1 MKSKISRG
9 KPYDD
14 LIRKMFLQTL
24 ALLVSAVLIVLFI
37 RSAGRGS
44 IGNGITGLISFVF
57 NVGWNEAAFI
67 YSHNV
72 RNNMEVIMMVTIIV
86 FFIIFFRL
94 SLTWFTKYFDEIV
107 VGVDRLAEE
116 SRDKIA
122 MSPELGFMEEKLN
135 QVKDKLE
142 TRSKEAQEAVQRKNE
157 LVVYLAHDIKTP
169 LTSVIGYLSL
179 LDETPDMPVEQKAK
193 YIHIT
198 LEKACRLESLINE
211 FFEITRYNLQTV
223 PLKKE
228 NIDLYYM
235 LIQMTDEAYPQ
246 LSANGRQVKIHAA
259 EDLTIYGDPDK
270 LARVFN
276 NILKN
281 AIAYSDGSSTINISA
296 EVRDNVTAIR
306 FENKGTIPQEK
317 LGSIFEK
324 FYRLD
329 DARSSA
335 TGGAGLG
342 LAIARDI
349 LALHGGTIE
358 AQSDNAH
365 TVFSITLPNAPLNDG
380 VSPLLLKRRVTD

>member
-1 MKSKISRG
+1 MKSKILQG
-9 KPYDD
+9 KPYDK
-14 LIRKMFLQTL
+14 LVQKMFLQTMV
-24 ALLVSAVLIVLFI
+24 LLMAAIFIVLLI
-37 RSAGRGS
+37 RSIGRGS
-44 IGNGITGLISFVF
+44 IGNGITRLISAIF
-57 NVGWNEAAFI
+57 NIEWEQAASI
-67 YSHNV
+67 YFHNI
-72 RNNMEVIMMVTIIV
+72 RGHIEVIMMITIIV

-94 SLTWFTKYFDEIV
+94 SLMWFTKYFDEIV
-107 VGVDRLAEE
+107 AGIDLLAEE
-116 SRDKIA
+116 SQNKIT
-122 MSPELGFMEEKLN
+122 MSPELNFIEKKLN
-135 QVKDKLE
+135 QVKNKLE
-142 TRSKEAQEAVQRKNE
+142 TQAKEVQEAVQRKNE

-179 LDETPDMPVEQKAK
+179 LDETPDMPTEQKAK
-193 YIHIT
+193 YVHIT
-198 LEKACRLESLINE
+198 LEKAYRLESLIHE

-235 LIQMTDEAYPQ
+235 LLQITDEAYPQ
-246 LSANGRQVKIHAA
+246 LSANGKQVVIHTG

-281 AIAYSDGSSTINISA
+281 AITYSDNGSTISISA
-296 EVRDNVTAIR
+296 EVQGSMTAIR
-306 FENKGTIPQEK
+306 FENEGSIPQEK
-317 LGSIFEK
+317 LESIFEK

-329 DARSSA
+329 DARSST

-349 LALHGGTIE
+349 LTLHGGTIE

-365 TVFSITLPNAPLNDG
+365 TVFSVTLPNAPLH
-380 VSPLLLKRRVTD
+380 